1 MPSRKKYNPQKNR
14 DIINPLE
21 WVGSSYNGYMTRL
34 VDSVK
39 TNKFLIEDLVLDFVQ
54 LHRFTFFPCD
64 YDFSSPRKII
74 EKLFSKYL
82 IMYDLS
88 NVEKIRK
95 RKIRLYKPQQDIL
108 VEFIQ
113 VIRKIIFSY
122 KSRYKF
128 TKDNAEMISS
138 HNAYCALIDDNIL
151 RFENVQKVKDAQ
163 EDIRLKLH
171 EKEISKALKNKQQV
185 FVDETGDIF
194 FEVSYA
200 KSKSSISL

>member
-21 WVGSSYNGYMTRL
+21 WVGSSYNGYMSRL
-34 VDSVK
+34 VESIQN
-39 TNKFLIEDLVLDFVQ
+39 NKLLIEDLVLDFVQ

-88 NVEKIRK
+88 NVEQIRK

-113 VIRKIIFSY
+113 VIRQIIFAY

-128 TKDNAEMISS
+128 TQDNAEMISS
-138 HNAYCALIDDNIL
+138 HNAYCALINDNIL

-163 EDIRLKLH
+163 EDIRLKLN
-171 EKEISKALKNKQQV
+171 EKKIAKALKQKQKV
-185 FVDETGDIF
+185 FVDETGDIVIGC
-194 FEVSYA
+194 ENA
-200 KSKSSISL
+200 KSKSSARL